1 MYRGFNVS
9 RTGYRI
15 KVFYFTFDIFFC
27 WWDAT
32 LESFNMKVIRMNPLA
47 YSLRFPNSP
56 KIDKTSFQRSGN
68 TSLATL
74 QKNLQDLQAQR
85 LTLLSQLNEKHPDIS
100 ASGIMDQ
107 LELLVFRIER
117 KQLEI
122 NQFWTTVYR
131 LNSSLPK

>member
-1 MYRGFNVS
+1 
-9 RTGYRI
+9 
-15 KVFYFTFDIFFC
+15 
-27 WWDAT
+27 
-32 LESFNMKVIRMNPLA
+32 MNPLA

-74 QKNLQDLQAQR
+74 QKNLRDLQNQR
-85 LTLLSQLNEKHPDIS
+85 LKLLFQLNAKHPDIS

-107 LELLVFRIER
+107 LEVLVSDNEA

-122 NQFWTTVYR
+122 KQFWTTVYR

>member
-1 MYRGFNVS
+1 
-9 RTGYRI
+9 
-15 KVFYFTFDIFFC
+15 
-27 WWDAT
+27 
-32 LESFNMKVIRMNPLA
+32 MNPLA